1 MKRTGAGSFSDSG
14 IHISAKGDADGITG
28 HVNSD
33 LSGVLRNPA
42 TINSAVTISADENA
56 GMAGPVTIGTNGS
69 LTVNGTLVIV

>member
-1 MKRTGAGSFSDSG
+1 MKRLGSGSFESG
-14 IHISAKGDADGITG
+14 VHVSAKGDINGITG
-28 HVNSD
+28 HVDSD

-56 GMAGPVTIGTNGS
+56 VMAGPVTIGTSGT

>member
-28 HVNSD
+28 HLSSD
-33 LSGVLRNPA
+33 LSGIIRNPA
-42 TINSAVTISADENA
+42 KINSNVTISADENA
-56 GMAGPVTIGTNGS
+56 VVAGPLEIGDAT